1 MGKFRSYLRSRRER
15 QVQLG
20 LDLSIW
26 HNRVATFSSLMGLGA
41 PAGLAPSYKPTG
53 PWPQEAPT
61 PFAHGGTGQTSWT
74 AIVLLMRPSAASR
87 ITLARW
93 GQSLWER
100 LGTTYGLQL
109 FSHPG
114 VQSNWWNRS
123 TKRHG
128 FSFRLKKPTIIG
140 LLFRLV
146 RKQST
151 MPLSSST
158 KGSRLWLR
166 TFMLMHVDTSWKELI
181 FPKPLFKGI
190 VAQSIELNLNAP
202 AKLWSSLSLKR
213 GRFRTRTVPTPC
225 RLWVLVMRAP

>member
-20 LDLSIW
+20 LNLSIW

-41 PAGLAPSYKPTG
+41 PAGLAPPYKPPVLG
-53 PWPQEAPT
+53 LRRQRHLPN
-61 PFAHGGTGQTSWT
+61 GGTGQTSWT
-74 AIVLLMRPSAASR
+74 AIVLVNEAFG
-87 ITLARW
+87 
-93 GQSLWER
+93 GQQNNFGPLGPEFVGETGNDLWFAM
-100 LGTTYGLQL
+100 